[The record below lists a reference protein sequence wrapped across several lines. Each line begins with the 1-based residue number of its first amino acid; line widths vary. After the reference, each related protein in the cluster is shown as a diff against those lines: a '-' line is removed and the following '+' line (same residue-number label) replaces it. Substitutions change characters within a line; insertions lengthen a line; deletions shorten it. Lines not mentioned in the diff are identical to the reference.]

1 MTSFFAN
8 QLGLRKES
16 FFIIK
21 MIKIRSIPEIPLKII
36 EAARNEDLVVF
47 FGAGVSQ
54 IIGCPSWQGFAKA
67 YLDMVLEHKLINHFE
82 YEQLLKKDPRMA
94 LTICQKILEEGK
106 KDPPNPRD
114 VLKGVP
120 EKIKKYKIYDHL
132 YKFNA
137 IFVTTNFDDHMDT
150 VISKNRS
157 FSPVPAN
164 LQKSEEG
171 AVQNATPPQDIFYAE
186 NDLLVTSLSNGALIH
201 LHGSI
206 EDPSNLVITLPD
218 YMSKYKPGTNHDV
231 LLQDIFNKK
240 TVLFIGYG
248 LEEYDIIEF
257 LVKKSNPVEGEI
269 KHYML
274 QGAFKEEGNMMEL
287 YGKYYS
293 TLGIELKPYSKTQN
307 GYNQLV
313 NVIKVWAK
321 EIGKASAGKPYI
333 EKRKLIDEV
342 D

>member
-1 MTSFFAN
+1 
-8 QLGLRKES
+8 
-16 FFIIK
+16 
-21 MIKIRSIPEIPLKII
+21 MIKIRAIPDIPPKII
-36 EAARNEDLVVF
+36 EAAKNEDLIIF

-54 IIGCPSWQGFAKA
+54 IIGCPSWQGFARA
-67 YLDMVLEHKLINHFE
+67 YLDEVLKQKLINHFE
-82 YEQLLKKDPRMA
+82 YDQLLKKDPRMA
-94 LTICQKILEEGK
+94 LTICQKILEESGK
-106 KDPPNPRD
+106 APPNPAD
-114 VLKGVP
+114 VLKGDP
-120 EKIKKYKIYDHL
+120 KKVKKHKIYDHL

-137 IFVTTNFDDHMDT
+137 IFVTTNFDGHMDA
-150 VISKNRS
+150 VIIKNRS
-157 FSPVPAN
+157 LPPVPTA
-164 LQKSEEG
+164 SVTSG
-171 AVQNATPPQDIFYAE
+171 STVQNVTVPQDIFYAE
-186 NDLLVTSLSNGALIH
+186 NDLLVTSLNNGSLIH

-218 YMSKYKPGTNHDV
+218 YMSKYKPGTHHDA

-240 TVLFIGYG
+240 TVLFMGYG

-257 LVKKSNPVEGEI
+257 LVKKSQPVKGEI
-269 KHYML
+269 NHYML

-313 NVIKVWAK
+313 NVIKAWAK
-321 EIGKASAGKPYI
+321 EIGKASSSKPYI
-333 EKRKLIDEV
+333 EKRKIMDEV